1 MYDIFDKLIRPILSY
16 EVWGFIQGTFI
27 EVMQALLGVK
37 QTTENYFVDG
47 EFVQRHR
54 RVVKCWLKYMY
65 KDML

>member
-1 MYDIFDKLIRPILSY
+1 
-16 EVWGFIQGTFI
+16 
-27 EVMQALLGVK
+27 MQALLGVK
-37 QTTENYFVDG
+37 QTTQYYFVDG